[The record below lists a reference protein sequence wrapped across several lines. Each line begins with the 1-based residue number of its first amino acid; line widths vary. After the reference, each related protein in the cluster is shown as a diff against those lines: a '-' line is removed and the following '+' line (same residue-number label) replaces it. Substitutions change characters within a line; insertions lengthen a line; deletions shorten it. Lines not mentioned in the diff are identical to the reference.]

1 MIERFVYGSQ
11 IYNYIAN
18 DKLQRYCNLKFK
30 SKNCSNLNHDQLKN
44 TVQW

>member
-30 SKNCSNLNHDQLKN
+30 SGIAATVNHDQLKN